1 MKKTNLVAS
10 RTGSSWRLQPWL
22 TISILCLG
30 LAWVGTA
37 GADPE
42 NPPPPGED
50 ETSKP
55 VDPDPP
61 SSEPGFW
68 LIGDDHD
75 EEGGH
80 DRLHWGPLY
89 SSITAVSS
97 GASIG
102 PKLQFWL
109 HDLGGT
115 PLDFHAAGIYSL
127 RRYQYYTAQFG
138 LLPQRRQG
146 PPSFASS
153 TSSVYPLAQFEK
165 LTGVENHFVLY
176 GSYRYRDYTEE
187 DFYGVGFDTTTENH
201 TNYGMRDHLFEAVT
215 GYHFSPRVAVTM
227 SAGLLE
233 TSLGP
238 GADESL
244 PQLSTR
250 FDSVT
255 APGLADPPDEFIFT
269 TGAIVDLRDDRRN
282 THKGALFMVGL
293 SRLEDRNG
301 GPFEFTRAAGD
312 VRVYLPLYTNKH
324 VIAAHAVVSSDS
336 PDAGGLVPF
345 YLQSSLGGSRIL
357 RGYPSFRFRDDAL
370 AAVSAEYRFEPISML
385 ELAVFYDVGEVA
397 ESFSALGLSDVKTAW
412 GGGIR
417 IKRKNRMLVRFDVAR
432 SRETTRYLVK
442 TSPAF

>member
-1 MKKTNLVAS
+1 MTTNLVPFPT
-10 RTGSSWRLQPWL
+10 RTARRLRPWL
-22 TISILCLG
+22 IPVLCLG
-30 LAWVGTA
+30 LAWTGKA
-37 GADPE
+37 GANSEDPPAQG
-42 NPPPPGED
+42 N
-50 ETSKP
+50 ETSNP
-55 VDPDPP
+55 VDSGPP
-61 SSEPGFW
+61 SSKPGF

-89 SSITAVSS
+89 SSVSVVSS
-97 GASIG
+97 GASVG
-102 PKLQFWL
+102 PKFQFWL
-109 HDLGGT
+109 PDLGGS
-115 PLDFHAAGIYSL
+115 PLDFHAAGIYSF

-146 PPSFASS
+146 PPPFASS

-215 GYHFSPRVAVTM
+215 GYHFSPRVAFM
-227 SAGLLE
+227 LSAGLLE

-238 GADESL
+238 GADNSL
-244 PQLSTR
+244 PQLSAR
-250 FDSVT
+250 FDSLT
-255 APGLADPPDEFIFT
+255 APGLADPPDEFVFT

-282 THKGALFMVGL
+282 THKGSLFMVGL

-312 VRVYLPLYTNKH
+312 ARVYLPLFTNKH
-324 VIAAHAVVSSDS
+324 VIAAHALVSSDW

-370 AAVSAEYRFEPISML
+370 AAFSAEYRFEPISKL

-397 ESFSALGLSDVKTAW
+397 ESFSALDLSDLKAAW

-417 IKRKNRMLVRFDVAR
+417 IKAKNRMLLRFDVAR